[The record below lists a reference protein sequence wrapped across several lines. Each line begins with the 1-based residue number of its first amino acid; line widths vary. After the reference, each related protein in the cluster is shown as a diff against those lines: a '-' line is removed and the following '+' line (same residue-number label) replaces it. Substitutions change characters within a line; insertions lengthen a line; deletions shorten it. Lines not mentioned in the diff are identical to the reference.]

1 MLIQK
6 LIMKSIITIIWLLI
20 MTPIIIPFA
29 RKNQPKPNES
39 DKFLYSTLG
48 TYSGSLIL
56 AVWIFA

>member
-1 MLIQK
+1 MLTQK
-6 LIMKSIITIIWLLI
+6 LIIKSILTILYVLI
-20 MTPIIIPFA
+20 MSPVIIPFV
-29 RKNQPKPNES
+29 RKNLPKPNES